1 MREAVPR
8 PRASE
13 WQKLLLE
20 AEDLPVHL
28 TAVRQDIAQAL
39 QQQQQVEGELA
50 AALASP
56 ETAASLTQLRELQT
70 RASSCSVYISCLG
83 DTEKRLQQLQQ
94 VEAAAALH
102 LQAEDKPRVELQ
114 QFVEQQ
120 EQLLQL
126 PEHTPDLPWF
136 TRLKDACKAVSRWI
150 EETDQLHARGVSLRQ
165 WQQHVRRGQS
175 LRIKPEGLQEL
186 QEQLQQSAD
195 WCVVYQHLLE
205 LRATVRCH
213 SASAAAGVIAE
224 MLQDSSG
231 PLTILP
237 PGAAEAAAAA
247 AAAAA
252 ATPGLQQ
259 EQQGTRVRGYVSLL
273 DAERLTRKPFGL
285 GKSLLPFA
293 ELQQHVKTAQQLR
306 ERCAA
311 ALQQSYRERAACL
324 FGIAAGVDPQPDF
337 ASPISES
344 QVLFLFRQQQKA
356 AAELAGDAAAG
367 IAAAVAAAEGV
378 GEQQQQQRLLLLQRE
393 QEQQILALQLL
404 SPDAAN
410 ALLWRTTRRLR
421 RLAAACAASRIHIKE
436 RRLLKVEVRIH
447 RMHAQGVPC
456 SWFLFGKWR
465 RGSVLSG
472 HMRLLLLL
480 LLLLQVLLRLY
491 NHRMLSLLRCPRHTL
506 AEAEQLLQQVRRPF
520 GSL

>member
-1 MREAVPR
+1 MPR

-13 WQKLLLE
+13 WQHLLLE
-20 AEDLPVHL
+20 AEDLPVRL
-28 TAVRQDIAQAL
+28 TSVRQDIAQAL
-39 QQQQQVEGELA
+39 QQQEEVEGELA

-56 ETAASLTQLRELQT
+56 ETAASLTQLRELQA

-83 DTEKRLQQLQQ
+83 DTEKRLLQLQQ

-102 LQAEDKPRVELQ
+102 LQGEDKPRVELQ

-120 EQLLQL
+120 EQLLKL
-126 PEHTPDLPWF
+126 PAETPDLPWF
-136 TRLKDACKAVSRWI
+136 TRLKDACRDVSMWI
-150 EETDQLHARGVSLRQ
+150 EETAQLHERGVSLRH
-165 WQQHVRRGQS
+165 WQQHVERGQK
-175 LRIKPEGLQEL
+175 LQIKPEGLQEL

-195 WCVVYQHLLE
+195 WCVVYQHMLE
-205 LRATVRCH
+205 LRAAVRCH

-237 PGAAEAAAAA
+237 PGAAAA

-259 EQQGTRVRGYVSLL
+259 DQQGPRVRGYVSLL

-293 ELQQHVKTAQQLR
+293 ELQQHVKAAQQLR
-306 ERCAA
+306 NRCAA

-324 FGIAAGVDPQPDF
+324 FGIAAGVNPQPDF

-344 QVLFLFRQQQKA
+344 QVLFLFRQQQQKA
-356 AAELAGDAAAG
+356 ATELAGDMSPTADAAG
-367 IAAAVAAAEGV
+367 N
-378 GEQQQQQRLLLLQRE
+378 QQQQHRLREVQKE

-436 RRLLKVEVRIH
+436 RRLLKVEVRLY
-447 RMHAQGVPC
+447 RMHA
-456 SWFLFGKWR
+456 R
-465 RGSVLSG
+465 
-472 HMRLLLLL
+472 
-480 LLLLQVLLRLY
+480 
-491 NHRMLSLLRCPRHTL
+491 RHTRL
-506 AEAEQLLQQVRRPF
+506 PVPVPI
-520 GSL
+520 